1 MNFDYR
7 MVNQKRAFPVI
18 IKQLQLN
25 DKLINY
31 TVVIEEQL
39 VDNVSFMVSVLEDMV
54 EQTK

>member
-1 MNFDYR
+1 